1 MENDSVKE
9 RLEREN
15 RCWCELIPILAI
27 RIRCICYHEILS
39 ENEIVSASGYLEI
52 LDNFVDVQRAH
63 WLHIMCLFNANKQPH
78 HSTSITA
85 WTERNKIGQR
95 FHTLY
100 SLYLSAHDFHWLHS
114 LEGATHH
121 IAYSTVDSFEKKNH
135 RQPIVT
141 HTASAQLL
149 WSFQNI
155 ASICEQYETVSVT
168 FTKVPFVLSHIA
180 YKLLKFFDPLN
191 NTGQHKSYNTS
202 VAMYNFT

>member
-121 IAYSTVDSFEKKNH
+121 IAYSTVDSFEKKKP
-135 RQPIVT
+135 QTT
-141 HTASAQLL
+141 HSNAHCKCAAPLKL
-149 WSFQNI
+149 PEYSFNMWAIRDSKRNI
-155 ASICEQYETVSVT
+155 HESTFRSI
-168 FTKVPFVLSHIA
+168 
-180 YKLLKFFDPLN
+180 
-191 NTGQHKSYNTS
+191 SYCL
-202 VAMYNFT
+202 